1 MNIDMVEVIV
11 NSSFKCSEH
20 TMSSPQY
27 AMSMEVVEYLAQ
39 HEHPLPSVMCTE
51 SPLLATLACLECRA
65 HRWPSWSMLFF
76 AKEKSQSFPALHRW
90 VEERLKT
97 LQAIQCA
104 DANGYTQAEF
114 AKLSREEQLA
124 LSAAGDDQEACMSAA
139 YTQVVNGLIAEGR
152 HELALEVCD
161 EHLPVE
167 SALTDRVLHLYLNS
181 PQAPE
186 MDGKLLDHEC
196 MYRVKSQALAAQLT
210 LDRYKRW
217 DVDTAVQTLSMC
229 LQRLEQREEE
239 LSAASRVAALKQELR
254 RILQR
259 MTAFGKILEA
269 SNGRWRVWQD
279 IEEMSKA
286 EAQEAVEHLLSLQ
299 QHDMARTLA
308 QMYGMTDPL
317 HSLELS
323 RLHYLFTKKN
333 DKTQAVNR
341 LLSLPPSQAVSFA
354 LQLLDMFDVIQ
365 HRGLLCQMLLS
376 QLPSWLSP
384 AEEERLR
391 VLLASLQLLQ
401 EVSERMQPHFQKLL
415 RKPEL
420 IVESLLMN
428 ARVDL
433 LKKFLEDFP
442 EYRHDEL
449 ILRYVRKALALP
461 TEPPEAH
468 LEALDASEPLP
479 EGLGGAWC
487 LTCSP
492 RDAEIRRR
500 HRFVEAPSSILA
512 ERILNLCSDRPENAA
527 KCFGLC
533 DELSLQLYDLTTGCS
548 AAGVST
554 KLSSFLIRRLLS
566 YLLTKFQGGEVQR
579 LQQSLQNLDFMPELW
594 HVLGRVG
601 LRQLCDPVAAAS
613 LRDTLIAEDHLTL
626 ALELCGR
633 CDQVSA
639 DPVREAR
646 AMALQRLS
654 RFAEARQE
662 FNTGCGP
669 SQGAL
674 TAFEDAMRYPPL
686 YDLAAL
692 EQQRCVYS
700 FNSLQRKLYRSTAS
714 MASLPIFLQNS
725 DQAVP
730 IAPRP
735 SKSLE
740 GRPKYA

>member
-1 MNIDMVEVIV
+1 
-11 NSSFKCSEH
+11 
-20 TMSSPQY
+20 MS
-27 AMSMEVVEYLAQ
+27 
-39 HEHPLPSVMCTE
+39 T
-51 SPLLATLACLECRA
+51 
-65 HRWPSWSMLFF
+65 
-76 AKEKSQSFPALHRW
+76 
-90 VEERLKT
+90 
-97 LQAIQCA
+97 
-104 DANGYTQAEF
+104 
-114 AKLSREEQLA
+114 
-124 LSAAGDDQEACMSAA
+124 
-139 YTQVVNGLIAEGR
+139 
-152 HELALEVCD
+152 
-161 EHLPVE
+161 LPVE
-167 SALTDRVLHLYLNS
+167 SVLTDRVLHLYLNS

-279 IEEMSKA
+279 IEDMSKQ

-354 LQLLDMFDVIQ
+354 LQLLDMFDLIQ

-433 LKKFLEDFP
+433 LTKFLEDFP

-449 ILRYVRKALALP
+449 ILRYVRKALALR
-461 TEPPEAH
+461 TEPERAQMEAK
-468 LEALDASEPLP
+468 EAAEALP
-479 EGLGGAWC
+479 EGLGGVWC
-487 LTCSP
+487 LTASP
-492 RDAEIRRR
+492 RDSEIRCR
-500 HRFVEAPSSILA
+500 HRFEEAPSSILA

-527 KCFGLC
+527 KCFDLC
-533 DELSLQLYDLTTGCS
+533 DELSLQLYDLTVGLKE
-548 AAGVST
+548 GVST
-554 KLSSFLIRRLLS
+554 KLSSFLLRRLLS
-566 YLLTKFQGGEVQR
+566 YLLSKFQQKEPR
-579 LQQSLQNLDFMPELW
+579 LAQSLQNLDFMPELW

-601 LRQLCDPVAAAS
+601 FSELCDPLKAAG
-613 LRDTLIAEDHLTL
+613 LRDTLIQEDHLTL
-626 ALELCGR
+626 ALKLCTR
-633 CDQVSA
+633 CDQLSA
-639 DPVREAR
+639 EPVREAS
-646 AMALQRLS
+646 ALSLQRLS
-654 RFAEARQE
+654 RFGEAQQE
-662 FNTGCGP
+662 FTSASKP
-669 SQGAL
+669 SREAL
-674 TAFEDAMRYPPL
+674 RAFEDAMRYPPL
-686 YDLAAL
+686 YDLPAL
-692 EQQRCVYS
+692 EQQLSVYS

-714 MASLPIFLQNS
+714 MASLPIFLQNN

-730 IAPRP
+730 IAPRASKRP
-735 SKSLE
+735 SRSSKT
-740 GRPKYA
+740 